1 MRRLLITL
9 LLVFSLS
16 LAAQESK
23 LSFEQV
29 ENLYQNGQYIKVT
42 DILSQMASANELSIQ
57 EEMLMADAH
66 HKQDHFKLAEVGYT
80 KVLKQDKENYIAF
93 FNRGAARVF
102 LEDYK
107 GALKDLKKA
116 IEIYPDSAEMYY
128 YKGYCEAELF
138 DYKDAIESYS
148 KAIALKPN
156 FAEAFYN
163 RGAAKGELDLYEAG
177 MEDFTTALDKEPN
190 LEDGALNVA
199 LSKLGMGDLDG
210 AIAGFDQVIAKRDK
224 NLGKAYF
231 YRGEA
236 RYDKGLRTEAC
247 DDFNRA
253 MTLQYEP
260 ADKNIGDLCGASRKS
275 KRREIDITF

>member
-1 MRRLLITL
+1 MRRILTTLI
-9 LLVFSLS
+9 LVLSLS
-16 LAAQESK
+16 ISAQESSLSFNK
-23 LSFEQV
+23 LST
-29 ENLYQNGQYIKVT
+29 LYQKGSYEEVT
-42 DILSQMASANELSIQ
+42 ELLSQRASKGDLSVQ
-57 EEMLMADAH
+57 EQLLLADAH
-66 HKQDHFKLAEVGYT
+66 HKQDHFKLAEEGYT
-80 KVLKQDKENYIAF
+80 KVLKADKESYVAL

-116 IEIYPDSAEMYY
+116 IDLYPDSAEMYY

-138 DYKDAIESYS
+138 DYKDAIASYS
-148 KAIALKPN
+148 KAIALKPDY
-156 FAEAFYN
+156 AAAYYN

-177 MEDFTTALDKEPN
+177 MEDFSTALEKQPN
-190 LEDGALNVA
+190 LEDGVLNVA

-210 AIAGFDQVIAKRDK
+210 AIAGFDQVIANRDK

-236 RYDKGLRTEAC
+236 RYDKGLRAEAC

-260 ADKNIGDLCGASRKS
+260 ADKNIGDLCGANKKS